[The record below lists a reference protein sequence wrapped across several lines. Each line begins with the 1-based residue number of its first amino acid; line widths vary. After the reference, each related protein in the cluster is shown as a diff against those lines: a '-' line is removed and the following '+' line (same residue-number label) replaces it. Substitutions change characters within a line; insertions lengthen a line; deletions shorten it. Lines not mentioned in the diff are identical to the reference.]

1 MKHFL
6 EYTLLEI
13 NYPPLSG
20 PFSVS
25 FVYGSPWLGEGH
37 WATNK
42 TISHAWVHNCA
53 ELCFESSSAPS
64 PACSLVTVM
73 ILLSVTESSHRFPRF
88 SHLRGATRQISACKV
103 EKAMWAVPG
112 PWKPLT
118 YALHVSS
125 SVFPT
130 EASNSLEVAELTSSL
145 VHEPLYG
152 AKFYP
157 SSSTSN
163 PVSDR
168 DLPLANF
175 IL

>member
-1 MKHFL
+1 M
-6 EYTLLEI
+6 
-13 NYPPLSG
+13 
-20 PFSVS
+20 
-25 FVYGSPWLGEGH
+25 
-37 WATNK
+37 
-42 TISHAWVHNCA
+42 
-53 ELCFESSSAPS
+53 
-64 PACSLVTVM
+64 
-73 ILLSVTESSHRFPRF
+73 R
-88 SHLRGATRQISACKV
+88 
-103 EKAMWAVPG
+103 AVPG

-118 YALHVSS
+118 YAPHVCS